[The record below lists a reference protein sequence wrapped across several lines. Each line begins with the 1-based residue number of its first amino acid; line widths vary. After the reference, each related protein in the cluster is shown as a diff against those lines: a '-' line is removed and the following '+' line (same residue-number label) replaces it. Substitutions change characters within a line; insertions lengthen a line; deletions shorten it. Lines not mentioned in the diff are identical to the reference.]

1 MNATGIIRADT
12 NQFRFE
18 LFLISCN
25 YLGNGLNEKEVYLK
39 ITTIH
44 EKNKWNWNIFQALG
58 KRLQEIVESLI

>member
-44 EKNKWNWNIFQALG
+44 EKN
-58 KRLQEIVESLI
+58 